1 MKKSPSDL
9 GPPTSD
15 ISHPTSA
22 LRPQSSS
29 IAIIGAGGLGREI
42 RNLVERHHRFAGFF
56 DDKSQEQHYLGTL
69 QDITPESDY
78 AFLIALGSPQAKKQV
93 TERLGHLA
101 LNYTNLVSRHSI
113 LPANALQGQGI
124 VVCDGVVGTVNIR
137 LGNHVLL
144 NLNVTIGHDVTLGDY
159 CSVMPGANI
168 SGGVTIGA
176 AALIGSGA
184 VILQGITIGNNARVG
199 AGAVVTKDVPD
210 NTTVVGVPA
219 VPRAPSFP

>member
-1 MKKSPSDL
+1 MTK
-9 GPPTSD
+9 
-15 ISHPTSA
+15 
-22 LRPQSSS
+22 

-42 RNLVERHHRFAGFF
+42 RNLTERHHRFAGFF
-56 DDKSQEQHYLGTL
+56 DDVSQEQDYLGTL
-69 QDITPESDY
+69 QDIAPKSDY
-78 AFLIALGSPQAKKQV
+78 TFLIALGSPQAKKQV
-93 TERLGHLA
+93 AEKLAHLE
-101 LNYTNLVSRHSI
+101 LNYINLVSRHSI
-113 LPANALQGQGI
+113 LPPDALQGQGI

-137 LGNHVLL
+137 LGSHVLL
-144 NLNVTIGHDVTLGDY
+144 NLNVTVGHDVTLGDY

-168 SGGVTIGA
+168 SGGATIGA